1 MNDNNPTQNLGGNA
15 SIVPGSFGGRPPE
28 TLSIL
33 AELTPMKRHG
43 SPILAENQPVT
54 KKRRCNPDNMM
65 VTEMGEEQRGEGF
78 DINMG
83 DFVEADADANVLMPN
98 PIESMNQEVY
108 VGINMKPSFRDT
120 LIGGSFDNPLN
131 HAISELDVMVTDEDV
146 LYGDACGQE
155 VTSEVIAIENKESR
169 DLAELSGPSMQV
181 VNRRR
186 VLVRYSETGGTNRN
200 TSKVA
205 NEPRHLKHTGSWFA
219 ILQEDHDFELEPANN
234 EAGDNQQR
242 LHTTQDNSR
251 VKPNRGKK
259 TIVISDVGDGCSEG
273 VRGTHLRKENT
284 TDMEMDEGDAGIAD
298 IEVNVLTRDGAREVA
313 SNAKVTSSE
322 TSLIREKHTVVRVGV
337 EKLALTTKETV
348 GWGTLALNR
357 GGTKVQT
364 KAPTALKGSQRQ
376 SSKIR
381 KKDDRTQANPTL
393 VSQVSAIVSD
403 LDKVRYAEDTRPSN
417 SHQ

>member
-108 VGINMKPSFRDT
+108 VGINMKPS
-120 LIGGSFDNPLN
+120 
-131 HAISELDVMVTDEDV
+131 
-146 LYGDACGQE
+146 
-155 VTSEVIAIENKESR
+155 
-169 DLAELSGPSMQV
+169 
-181 VNRRR
+181 